1 MEFPVEMWMEHPGAK
16 DFSFQAILRRK
27 RNLNVVSFAALVHEF
42 EACCRDEAAVAQL
55 RESYQVARALPAASL
70 TRVFTHPCMTY
81 WSKITQR
88 LLPFL
93 REGKPIPAPLME
105 HLRCV
110 EGADADPVATHIADL
125 SRFLIAAALLAKAE
139 VQLPCP
145 VHDGWLPLAG
155 LGIRVACAERGIV
168 QVTVK
173 AAPTRALHVGGS
185 QPVEV
190 ESVLS
195 ESGERQEGSWCGATL
210 RALPVVRG
218 SAGSIFIDPW
228 DPYFSNVWHKLTFPD
243 GVHVFDVTCDE
254 IGRWQ
259 ATLTESLG
267 LLREVWPEMES
278 EVSALVHTIVAVNS
292 PGGRTNY
299 SCSSD
304 DFWGAILCSF
314 DPPPILAEVLVH
326 EFGHIFLFEL
336 LEIHGIFAEDAPKE
350 AVYYSPWRP
359 DPRPLL
365 GVLHAVYTFVH
376 IAEYY
381 RRMLWRDPSNIGFR
395 ERYSLILGRLER
407 GMQVL
412 AESAK
417 LNGAGER
424 FFALLDRGIRRQ
436 RESEEWWPLPAVES
450 SLDEHLLTWK
460 KKYPALRAPN
470 FSAMR

>member
-1 MEFPVEMWMEHPGAK
+1 MEFPVEMWMEHPGSKEPA
-16 DFSFQAILRRK
+16 FQAILRRK

-42 EACCRDEAAVAQL
+42 EGCCRNEAAVAQL
-55 RESYQVARALPAASL
+55 RKSYQVARTLPATCLAK
-70 TRVFTHPCMTY
+70 VFTHPSMTY

-93 REGKPIPAPLME
+93 REGKPVPAQLTE
-105 HLRCV
+105 HLRGIEGV
-110 EGADADPVATHIADL
+110 EADPVTTHVADL
-125 SRFLIAAALLAKAE
+125 SRFLIAAALLAKSE
-139 VQLPCP
+139 VSLLCP
-145 VHDGWLPLAG
+145 VHDGWLHLAG
-155 LGIRVACAERGIV
+155 IGVRMACAERGIV

-173 AAPTRALHVGGS
+173 ATPARALRIEDGA
-185 QPVEV
+185 PVEV
-190 ESVLS
+190 ESILS
-195 ESGERQEGSWCGATL
+195 ECGERQEGLWCGDKL
-210 RALPVVRG
+210 RALPAVRG
-218 SAGSIFIDPW
+218 SAGSMFIDPW

-243 GVHVFDVTCDE
+243 GVHVFDVKGE
-254 IGRWQ
+254 ELGRWQ
-259 ATLTESLG
+259 VTLTESLG

-314 DPPPILAEVLVH
+314 DPPPILADVLVH

-336 LEIHGIFAEDAPKE
+336 LEIHGIFAEDSPKE

-359 DPRPLL
+359 EPRPLL

-381 RRMLWRDPSNIGFR
+381 RRMLRREPSNTSFR

-407 GMQVL
+407 GMHVL

-417 LNGAGER
+417 LNAAGVR
-424 FFALLDRGIRRQ
+424 FFELLDRGIRRL
-436 RESEEWWPLPAVES
+436 RESGEWLPLPAVES

-460 KKYPALRAPN
+460 KKSPALRAPD
-470 FSAMR
+470 FSATR